1 MKRIFKFILSMFL
14 IMIILCNYLNIYSLA
29 SQEATIQY
37 KEDCGS
43 LIKRN
48 GAIIKVS
55 YVVFNNNG
63 IESPVYCLNKDKPGV
78 GEVGDY
84 NVNIKTV
91 LKDTKVWRAIKNG
104 YPYKTPTQLN
114 CENYK
119 EAYTATKMAVY
130 AMLYNY
136 TIDNF
141 EPIGEAG
148 QRTYKAIKTIL
159 ENANNSLEK
168 PFSSNI
174 NIIEQTENWTQ
185 DENNKNNVY
194 KLIRVKAESIIKKYN
209 VYLGENYP
217 EGIAIT
223 DKNNNYKESFIG
235 DEEFKISVPIKQLK
249 ENGII
254 NLKVVGELE
263 NNPIYIGESLNPNNQ
278 DYAITKI
285 STEEGIGEKN
295 LSYSDNK
302 TKIRIIK
309 KDEENNN
316 LKNAVFELLD
326 QNKNTIMSNLA
337 TNENG
342 EIVIENLIPGRYYIK
357 EIVAPAGYKN
367 YDKSIEV
374 NVKFNEELSVIIKN
388 SEEDEPIVEIERD
401 FIEINSIE
409 EEIKLPKTGM

>member
-1 MKRIFKFILSMFL
+1 MKIISKFILAMFL
-14 IMIILCNYLNIYSLA
+14 IMIILCNFLNIYSLA
-29 SQEATIQY
+29 NQEVTIQY

-48 GAIIKVS
+48 GIAIKVS
-55 YVVFNNNG
+55 YAVFNNNG
-63 IESPVYCLNKDKPGV
+63 IESPVYCLNKEKPGV
-78 GEVGDY
+78 GEVGNY
-84 NVNIKTV
+84 NVNINTV
-91 LKDTKVWRAIKNG
+91 LKDTKIWRAIKNG
-104 YPYKTPTQLN
+104 YPYKTPSQLN

-119 EAYTATKMAVY
+119 EAYAATKMAVY

-148 QRTYKAIKTIL
+148 QRTYNAIKTIL

-168 PFSSNI
+168 PLSSNI
-174 NIIEQTENWTQ
+174 NIIEQTENWSQ

-194 KLIRVKAESIIKKYN
+194 KIVKVKAESSIKKYN
-209 VYLGENYP
+209 VYLDGNYP
-217 EGIAIT
+217 EGTVIT
-223 DKNNNYKESFIG
+223 DKNNNYKESFLG
-235 DEEFKISVPIKQLK
+235 EEEFKISVPIKQLK

-254 NLKVVGELE
+254 NLKVVGMLE

-278 DYAITKI
+278 DYAITQI
-285 STEEGIGEKN
+285 NIEEGIGEKN
-295 LSYSDNK
+295 LLYSDNK
-302 TKIRIIK
+302 TKIKIIK
-309 KDEENNN
+309 EDEENNN

-326 QNKNTIMSNLA
+326 QNKNTIMNNLA

-342 EIVIENLIPGRYYIK
+342 EIIIENLIPGRYYIK

-367 YDKSIEV
+367 YDKTIEV

-388 SEEDEPIVEIERD
+388 SKEDEPIVEIERD